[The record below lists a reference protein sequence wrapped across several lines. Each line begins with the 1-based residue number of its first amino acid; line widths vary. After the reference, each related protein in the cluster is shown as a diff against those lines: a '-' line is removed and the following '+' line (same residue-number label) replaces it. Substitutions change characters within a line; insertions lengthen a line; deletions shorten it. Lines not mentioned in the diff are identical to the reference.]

1 MDLAEPPSE
10 PQAERRQ
17 LTVLFCDLVMSTVL
31 ATHVDPEVFR
41 EVIRTYHAACS
52 RVIEEHGGYIAQYL
66 GDGLLVYFGYPQAHE
81 DDPQR
86 AVRAGLGLVEAVR
99 HLQRV
104 DPSAPTAG
112 LSAPLQVRVG
122 IHTGL
127 VVIGEVGGG
136 SRHERLALGDVP
148 NLAARL
154 QSAAAPETVAI
165 SAATARLAEGWFV
178 TEPLGELTL
187 GGFAQPVA
195 AYRVLQE
202 SGAQSRFEVMGA
214 RGLTP
219 LVGRDVELGVL
230 AECWVRARAGAG
242 QVVLLSGEAGIGK
255 SRLVDVLR
263 RRLAREPHFRLDAR
277 CSAYA
282 EHSAFNPV
290 IDLLRRILRFQD
302 SDAPGDQLRKVE
314 DALAAVD
321 VASLEGAPLLA
332 ALLSLPLESRYP
344 PLALTAEQQK
354 QKTMEALVSVLLA
367 MAARR
372 AVLLTVEDIHW
383 ADPSTLELLGLLIDR
398 IPAARVLSVL
408 VFRSD
413 FHVPW
418 PTRGHVRSLSVAR
431 LSRQQ
436 SETMVMR
443 VAGGKALPAE
453 VVHQVVTKTDGVPLF
468 VEELTKMVLESDWL
482 QEREDRYE
490 LTAPLPSLAI
500 PATLSDSLMARL
512 DRLSTAKTVAQLGA
526 VIGRT
531 FSFDL
536 LRVVSPIETPALE
549 QALEQL
555 VDSQVL
561 YQSGRPTQASY
572 TFKHALIQDAA
583 YESLLRRTRQQYHQ
597 RIAQALA
604 TEFQAMVANEPELLA
619 HHYKEAGLLDEAIP
633 YWLAAGRRAVERS
646 ANAEAI
652 AHLSKGLQV
661 LAMVPPTPERVRQEL
676 ALHLALG
683 APLLM
688 IKGNT
693 APEVER
699 VYIRAQE
706 LCQQLGDSPQLFSA
720 LIGLWRFALNQPRL
734 KIARSLA
741 EQCFS
746 LAQRLQDSV
755 HLQEAHLMLG
765 STLVYLGEPAAAREH
780 LERSMALYDP
790 QHSRSL
796 TFIYGTDPRV
806 VCVARLAWALWL
818 LGHPDQALTRVYEAL
833 ALAQDLGHTFSL
845 AFAMHYTAMMHLCR
859 REAAKG
865 RERAEA
871 TMAFSR
877 EHGFAQWLTG
887 GTFLRGWALSEQGLV
902 EEGIAELRQAQV
914 AWTALGTGLAK
925 THISVRLAE
934 ALEKSGRIDEGLS
947 TIGEAL
953 ESMSEHAERYFAAEL
968 YRLQGE
974 LLWRR
979 TSPTKQGTESTS
991 QVAACFQ
998 RALDVARE
1006 QGAKSLELRAVMSLC
1021 RLWQRQGRLAD
1032 ARLKL
1037 DEITGWFKEGFDT
1050 LDLQEALALRAALA

>member
-1 MDLAEPPSE
+1 
-10 PQAERRQ
+10 
-17 LTVLFCDLVMSTVL
+17 
-31 ATHVDPEVFR
+31 
-41 EVIRTYHAACS
+41 
-52 RVIEEHGGYIAQYL
+52 
-66 GDGLLVYFGYPQAHE
+66 
-81 DDPQR
+81 
-86 AVRAGLGLVEAVR
+86 VR
-99 HLQRV
+99 HLPTV
-104 DPSAPTAG
+104 DPSAP
-112 LSAPLQVRVG
+112 SAHLQVRVG

-127 VVIGEVGGG
+127 VVIGEVGSGL
-136 SRHERLALGDVP
+136 RHAPLALGEVP

-154 QSAAAPETVAI
+154 QSAAAPEAVVI

-178 TEPLGELTL
+178 TESLGELTL
-187 GGFAQPVA
+187 AGFGHPVA

-202 SGAQSRFEVMGA
+202 SGAQSRLEVMGA

-219 LVGRDVELGVL
+219 LVGRDAEVGIL

-242 QVVLLSGEAGIGK
+242 QAVLLSGEAGIGK
-255 SRLVDVLR
+255 SRLIDVLR

-290 IDLLRRILRFQD
+290 IDLLRRTLRFTD
-302 SDAPGDQLRKVE
+302 SDGPGDRLRKLE
-314 DALAAVD
+314 DALTAVH
-321 VASLEGAPLLA
+321 VALPEVTPLLA
-332 ALLSLPLESRYP
+332 ALLSLPFEDRYP
-344 PLALTAEQQK
+344 PLALTPEQQK
-354 QKTMEALVSVLLA
+354 QTTMEALVSVLLA
-367 MAARR
+367 MAAQR

-383 ADPSTLELLGLLIDR
+383 ADPSTLELLGLVIDR
-398 IPAARVLSVL
+398 IPAGRVFSVL

-413 FHVPW
+413 FQVPW
-418 PTRGHVRSLSVAR
+418 PTRAHVRSLSVAR

-443 VAGGKALPAE
+443 VAGGKALPPE

-490 LTAPLPSLAI
+490 LAAPLPSLAI

-512 DRLSTAKTVAQLGA
+512 DRLGTAKTVAQLGA

-536 LRVVSPIETPALE
+536 LRTVSPVEAPALE
-549 QALEQL
+549 QALGQL
-555 VDSQVL
+555 VEAQVL
-561 YQSGRPTQASY
+561 YQEGRPAQASY

-604 TEFQAMVANEPELLA
+604 TEFQATVANEPELLA

-652 AHLSKGLQV
+652 AHLTKGLQV
-661 LAMVPPTPERVRQEL
+661 LAMLPSTPERVRQEL

-734 KIARSLA
+734 KIARALG

-746 LAQRLQDSV
+746 LAQRLQDAV

-806 VCVARLAWALWL
+806 VCLARLAWALWL

-833 ALAQDLGHTFSL
+833 SLAQELGHTYSL

-859 REAAKG
+859 REAAMG

-871 TMAFSR
+871 TMALSR

-887 GTFLRGWALSEQGLV
+887 GTFLRGWALSEQGLA
-902 EEGIAELRQAQV
+902 EEGIADLRQAQV
-914 AWTALGTGLAK
+914 AWKAMGTGLAA
-925 THISVRLAE
+925 THVSVRLAE
-934 ALEKSGRIDEGLS
+934 AFEKSGKIDEGLN
-947 TIGEAL
+947 TIDEAL
-953 ESMSEHAERYFAAEL
+953 ESMSEHGARYFAAEL

-974 LLWRR
+974 LLWRQI
-979 TSPTKQGTESTS
+979 SPTKQGTENTS

-998 RALDVARE
+998 QALDVARQQE
-1006 QGAKSLELRAVMSLC
+1006 AKSLELRAVMSLC
-1021 RLWQRQGRLAD
+1021 RLRQRQGRPED
-1032 ARLKL
+1032 ARVML
-1037 DEITGWFKEGFDT
+1037 DEIIGWFKEGFDT
-1050 LDLQEALALRAALA
+1050 LDLQEARTLRAALA